1 MRTSAHFI
9 HVVFALV
16 FISCT
21 NTASTQPTPT
31 SIIATLTPTHDV
43 SADIAAEIRAYQTRW
58 RDANIRHYR
67 YQLTVSCFCPMNAVM
82 PITIEVNNDV
92 VTSITDAR
100 GVPVSPDDAGSG
112 FFLKYTTISR
122 IYAEL
127 TSSWFST
134 ADKLSVTYDS
144 TYPVP
149 ATISADFIA
158 MAVDDELYVGVSGFT
173 PRE

>member
-1 MRTSAHFI
+1 
-9 HVVFALV
+9 
-16 FISCT
+16 
-21 NTASTQPTPT
+21 
-31 SIIATLTPTHDV
+31 
-43 SADIAAEIRAYQTRW
+43 
-58 RDANIRHYR
+58 
-67 YQLTVSCFCPMNAVM
+67 
-82 PITIEVNNDV
+82 V